1 MSVGAPSHIA
11 EKIYNQIPHSRV
23 GDGELAQFYT
33 IRQCQL
39 VLIREISTSQ
49 TNMPS
54 SSHSMQHDYLGE
66 LIQDMTN

>member
-1 MSVGAPSHIA
+1 MSVAAPSHIA
-11 EKIYNQIPHSRV
+11 EKIYNQIPHSHV

-39 VLIREISTSQ
+39 VLISTSQ
-49 TNMPS
+49 TNMPF

-66 LIQDMTN
+66 LIQDMTD